1 MRFGTGPVF
10 AYEQLTA
17 ARRWQTYGL
26 RVLGVGCLL
35 AAMTAIALNQDA
47 LFQQREIK
55 SLREYAALGTGY
67 FYAIMGVELALVML
81 AAPAAVAGAIC
92 LDRSRGT
99 LEHMLVTD
107 LSDREIVL
115 GKLAARM
122 IPVLALVACSLPVL
136 ALSTLFGGI
145 DLAGLL
151 SAFAVVVTIVIFGC
165 SLAMALSVWARGP
178 HEVVMAMYA
187 LWGTLVVID
196 PFLRGMARRQFIN
209 QPPEWVRLLSPIYM
223 TFTHYEDPL
232 AIAPLEALGF
242 FSVAFGLS
250 LFFIVLTVWRLRP
263 SAVRGRA
270 ESKSAAP
277 RDAVNREKMPLIARI
292 LRWLPGPSLERNP
305 VLWREWHRTRTP
317 RVSLMLGLLTLMT
330 ILACAIKGHNVW
342 HLGIEWFDR
351 SFTDFGGVYTY
362 IIPFGVGLLILSATA
377 PMSLS
382 EERQRGSLDVLL
394 ATPLS
399 TTRIV
404 VAKWLSVF
412 RVVPWLAAGPAVLC
426 LAMAN
431 STPLL
436 EKNAYL
442 TATIPSGDRSYACL
456 LLFATIVAHGALLTS
471 AGLALATWIRRQ
483 SVAIGLSVTLF
494 VLIAGACPIM
504 ARMALSAPPTPAG
517 WSRSY
522 PYQIR
527 LANGQ
532 MIWQPVGRAGFSQ
545 EPFDSRLRASLAS
558 PVYASIWLVDELDN
572 VDRYFRQGVSGLAMW
587 LAVVTIAT
595 LVLLGLTITTFN
607 RCLGRMPEHGS
618 RPRAAPRSLAGL
630 FRKDSSAA
638 VRAPSTGGP

>member
-10 AYEQLTA
+10 AYERLAA

-26 RVLGVGCLL
+26 RVFGVGCLL
-35 AAMTAIALNQDA
+35 AAMTAIASSQDA
-47 LFQQREIK
+47 LFQQREVK
-55 SLREYAALGTGY
+55 TLSEYSALGTGY

-151 SAFAVVVTIVIFGC
+151 SAFVVVVTIAVFGC
-165 SLAMALSVWARGP
+165 SLAMALSVWARRP

-209 QPPEWVRLLSPIYM
+209 QPPEWMRLLSPIYM
-223 TFTHYEDPL
+223 TFTQYEDPF

-242 FSVAFGLS
+242 FTMAFGLS
-250 LFFIVLTVWRLRP
+250 CFFIVLTVWRLRP

-270 ESKSAAP
+270 EGKSAAP
-277 RDAVNREKMPLIARI
+277 RDAVKCGKMRLIARI

-362 IIPFGVGLLILSATA
+362 IVPFGVGLLILSATA

-382 EERQRGSLDVLL
+382 EERQLGSLDVLL

-431 STPLL
+431 SKPLL

-442 TATIPSGDRSYACL
+442 NATIPSGDRSYACL

-471 AGLALATWIRRQ
+471 TGLALATWIRRQ

-494 VLIAGACPIM
+494 VLIAGAWPIM
-504 ARMALSAPPTPAG
+504 VRKALGAPEFVTISMGGSQVRRVNGHFIWTPE
-517 WSRSY
+517 
-522 PYQIR
+522 
-527 LANGQ
+527 
-532 MIWQPVGRAGFSQ
+532 GRVVFTE
-545 EPFDSRLRASLAS
+545 EPLDPRLRASLAS

-572 VDRYFRQGVSGLAMW
+572 VDMVFRQGVSGLAIW

-595 LVLLGLTITTFN
+595 LVLLGLTIATFN

-618 RPRAAPRSLAGL
+618 RPRAVPRSLAGL
-630 FRKDSSAA
+630 IRKDSSAA
-638 VRAPSTGGP
+638 VRAPSPGGS

>member
-26 RVLGVGCLL
+26 RVFGVGCVL
-35 AAMTAIALNQDA
+35 AAMTAIASSQDA
-47 LFQQREIK
+47 LFQGREVK
-55 SLREYAALGTGY
+55 SLREYSALGTGY
-67 FYAIMGVELALVML
+67 FHAIMGVELALVML

-122 IPVLALVACSLPVL
+122 IPVLALLACSLPVL

-151 SAFAVVVTIVIFGC
+151 SAFVVVVTLAVFGC
-165 SLAMALSVWARGP
+165 SLAMALSVWARKP

-187 LWGTLVVID
+187 LWATLVVLY
-196 PFLRGMARRQFIN
+196 PVAQGMARQHFIE
-209 QPPEWVRLLSPIYM
+209 PPPVWLRLLSPIYV
-223 TFTHYEDPL
+223 TFARYEDPT
-232 AIAPLEALGF
+232 AIGPGEALG
-242 FSVAFGLS
+242 
-250 LFFIVLTVWRLRP
+250 FIVLTVRRLRA
-263 SAVRGRA
+263 SALRNRAAVKLVPRRQAENAGVRL
-270 ESKSAAP
+270 
-277 RDAVNREKMPLIARI
+277 PLVARI

-317 RVSLMLGLLTLMT
+317 RVSLMLGSLTTMT
-330 ILACAIKGHNVW
+330 IAACFVKGLN
-342 HLGIEWFDR
+342 IWFIGTDWIDR
-351 SFTDFGGVYTY
+351 SYTEFGGVYSY
-362 IIPFGVGLLILSATA
+362 IVPSAFGMLILSATA

-442 TATIPSGDRSYACL
+442 NATIPSGERSYACL
-456 LLFATIVAHGALLTS
+456 LLFAAIVAHGAFITS

-494 VLIAGACPIM
+494 VLIAGVTPIL
-504 ARMALSAPPTPAG
+504 AQLALSAPSPPPSR
-517 WSRSY
+517 WSH
-522 PYQIR
+522 PYSIR
-527 LANGQ
+527 LGNGHVY
-532 MIWQPVGRAGFSQ
+532 WEPGNWPASGT
-545 EPFDSRLRASLAS
+545 EPFDRRLRASLLS
-558 PVYASIWLVDELDN
+558 PVYASIWLVDELGE
-572 VDRYFRQGVSGLAMW
+572 VDIFFRQGVNGLAIW
-587 LAVVTIAT
+587 LALVTVAT
-595 LVLLGLTITTFN
+595 LLLLGLTIATFN

-618 RPRAAPRSLAGL
+618 RPRTVPRSLAGL
-630 FRKDSSAA
+630 LRRDPSAA
-638 VRAPSTGGP
+638 VQATSPGGS